1 MNRDY
6 SEDLLIWRFWFPS
19 RYAYKGKM
27 IICISLEDTLNVMPD
42 MAHAFQFEYKKIKII
57 KVP

>member
-1 MNRDY
+1 
-6 SEDLLIWRFWFPS
+6 
-19 RYAYKGKM
+19 M

-42 MAHAFQFEYKKIKII
+42 MAIAFQFEYKKINVI

>member
-1 MNRDY
+1 MN
-6 SEDLLIWRFWFPS
+6 ETILKFFLIWRFWFPS

-42 MAHAFQFEYKKIKII
+42 MAHAFQFEYKKIKVI